1 MFAYASSFNQ
11 PLGDWNVDK
20 VTNMSGMFAYAS
32 SFNQPLADWSV
43 DKVTTMSSMFNG
55 ASAFNQDIGDWAV
68 DSVTSMYRM
77 FSSASA
83 FDQDLGWCVAD
94 EVDLFMAFSGTQGE
108 STSWGVAQPENS
120 GDCDVASTGNV
131 MVTHKLR
138 WAVTAWLADA
148 TAAEATYGHISMWE
162 TGGVKNMDCL
172 FSAVPSQRRFNP
184 KYRCRDHYNSAALY
198 FNEDIVL
205 QRRHHSMGYL

>member
-1 MFAYASSFNQ
+1 MFSY
-11 PLGDWNVDK
+11 
-20 VTNMSGMFAYAS
+20 
-32 SFNQPLADWSV
+32 
-43 DKVTTMSSMFNG
+43 
-55 ASAFNQDIGDWAV
+55 ASAFNQD
-68 DSVTSMYRM
+68 
-77 FSSASA
+77 
-83 FDQDLGWCVAD
+83 LGWCVD
-94 EVDLFMAFSGTQGE
+94 DGVSLSYAFDNTPCA
-108 STSWGVAQPENS
+108 STSCGVVQPENS